1 MGQPFIQKTEMR
13 RPYSARTWLMVI
25 YYLTVYC
32 PSKIIVRFKATLC
45 RRPDSNKG
53 GQARFARFP
62 GRKHRRSE
70 IAICPLAA

>member
-1 MGQPFIQKTEMR
+1 
-13 RPYSARTWLMVI
+13 MVI
-25 YYLTVYC
+25 YYLTLYC